1 MKRIYRGNSYNYN
14 NKKIKKSHK
23 KEKKTK
29 TKRKLKIMRNLDTFL
44 RSLLRRKKGHSK
56 VKKKQSH

>member
-23 KEKKTK
+23 KEKKNK
-29 TKRKLKIMRNLDTFL
+29 NKKEAKNHEESWYIFKIAA
-44 RSLLRRKKGHSK
+44 
-56 VKKKQSH
+56 